1 MEVIAKARHI
11 RMSPKKVRLVVDLIR
26 GMDVDR
32 AAAQLRF
39 YRKDAAGPVLKLL
52 NSAIANAQHNFK
64 LSADDL
70 YVKKATV
77 DGGPVLKRW
86 RARAFG
92 RAAGIKKRS
101 CHITIV
107 LEQRSVAG
115 TPKAVAAAVMKPS
128 SAKAPEGKAAEAA
141 AKKAPERKAAPKEKK
156 PAVKKTK

>member
-11 RMSPKKVRLVVDLIR
+11 RMSPKKVRLVVDLVR

-39 YRKDAAGPVLKLL
+39 YRKAAAGPVLKLL
-52 NSAIANAQHNFK
+52 QSAIANAEHNFK
-64 LSADDL
+64 LNAANL
-70 YVKKATV
+70 YIKKATV

-101 CHITIV
+101 SHITIV
-107 LEQRSVAG
+107 LEERSVAG
-115 TPKAVAAAVMKPS
+115 TPKAVAAAVMKP
-128 SAKAPEGKAAEAA
+128 AGEEKKAEAP
-141 AKKAPERKAAPKEKK
+141 AKKAPAKKAAPKEKK
-156 PAVKKTK
+156 PAAKKTK